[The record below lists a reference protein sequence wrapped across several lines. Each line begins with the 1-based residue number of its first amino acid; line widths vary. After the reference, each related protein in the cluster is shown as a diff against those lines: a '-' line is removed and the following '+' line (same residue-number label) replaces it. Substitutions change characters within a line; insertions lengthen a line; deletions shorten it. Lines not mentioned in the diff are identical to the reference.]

1 MHAIKINYIKL
12 NKSVGCS
19 FIVKVCIVNCISSKT
34 NNGAGWNVSDNE
46 ISHAHAYTCVLFEN
60 KSAIAAMVLNYIHAG
75 IALSGG
81 KN

>member
-1 MHAIKINYIKL
+1 MSHACDITH
-12 NKSVGCS
+12 VH
-19 FIVKVCIVNCISSKT
+19 KT
-34 NNGAGWNVSDNE
+34 NNGAGSNVSDNE
-46 ISHAHAYTCVLFEN
+46 ILYLMRMQHAYTCVLFEN

>member
-1 MHAIKINYIKL
+1 MSNKLLLIINININFINKL
-12 NKSVGCS
+12 
-19 FIVKVCIVNCISSKT
+19 
-34 NNGAGWNVSDNE
+34 
-46 ISHAHAYTCVLFEN
+46 LFEN